1 MTSKRISTT
10 FILIMML
17 SFAFSLQG
25 CGNPDYTVTLGW
37 DVPTNNTDGSPLND
51 LAGYELSIGSSPG
64 NYSRKIIIPLGDKL
78 LTCNNSDVNSK
89 PKATAKC
96 SYTVTG
102 LKQGDYYLVVRA
114 YNKIG
119 LKSAYSNEV
128 KKTAARIRDNK

>member
-1 MTSKRISTT
+1 MMRNKLSSA
-10 FILIMML
+10 FILIITL
-17 SFAFSLQG
+17 SFAFSLQS
-25 CGNPDYTVTLGW
+25 CGEPDYAVTLGW
-37 DVPTNNTDGSPLND
+37 DVPTNNTNGTPLTD

-64 NYSRKIIIPLGDKL
+64 NYTNSVIIPLGDKL
-78 LTCNNSDVNSK
+78 LTCNNSDYNSN
-89 PKATAKC
+89 PNATLKC
-96 SYTVTG
+96 NYTVTG